1 LTTRTS
7 GFVVSAEEA
16 GERLDRLVVRHVPGL
31 GRRGARELFA
41 ARAVTVDG
49 RHDLAGATARAGS
62 RIEITLGDERPL
74 AEPTLPLDVRLERA
88 TLLVVHKPASQ
99 PTAPLH
105 AGERGTLVNALLAR
119 YPALAGVGYRAREPG
134 LVHRLDTETSGLV
147 VIARNA
153 AAFDT
158 LVRALREGRLAKRYL
173 AITATTGL
181 PADGVVGGALGP
193 DPTRRGRVRVVPD
206 PGRDYARAAETRYRV
221 LETTPRFTLL
231 ELDVARAFRHQI
243 RAHLAAIGAPLVGD
257 ALYGGAE
264 WPGAG
269 ARHALHASYVAW
281 AGDRTEASFEVN
293 AALPDDMRRLLGG

>member
-1 LTTRTS
+1 MPAS
-7 GFVVSAEEA
+7 
-16 GERLDRLVVRHVPGL
+16 
-31 GRRGARELFA
+31 
-41 ARAVTVDG
+41 
-49 RHDLAGATARAGS
+49 AGS
-62 RIEITLGDERPL
+62 RIEVALADEGPL
-74 AEPTLPLDVRLERA
+74 PEHALALDVRLERP

-99 PTAPLH
+99 PTAPLRTDE
-105 AGERGTLVNALLAR
+105 GGTLVNALLAR
-119 YPALAGVGYRAREPG
+119 YPELAGIGHRAREPG
-134 LVHRLDTETSGLV
+134 LLHRLDTETSGLLV
-147 VIARNA
+147 VARDR

-158 LVRALREGRLAKRYL
+158 LTRALRAGRLAKRYL
-173 AITATTGL
+173 AITATVDL
-181 PADGVVGGALGP
+181 PAEGVVDAPLGP

-206 PGRDYARAAETRYRV
+206 PDRDYARAAETRYRV
-221 LETTPRFTLL
+221 LETTAALTLL

-257 ALYGGAE
+257 ALYGGAA

>member
-1 LTTRTS
+1 M
-7 GFVVSAEEA
+7 VSAAEA
-16 GERLDRLVVRHVPGL
+16 GERLDRLVVRHARGL
-31 GRRGARELFA
+31 GRRRARELFA
-41 ARAVTVDG
+41 EGAVTVDG
-49 RHDLAGATARAGS
+49 RPARAGAPAVADS
-62 RIEITLGDERPL
+62 RVEVALADERPL
-74 AEPTLPLDVRLERA
+74 AEPELPLDVRLERP

-99 PTAPLH
+99 PTAPLR

-119 YPALAGVGYRAREPG
+119 YPELAGVGHREREPG

-147 VIARNA
+147 VVARSA

-158 LVRALREGRLAKRYL
+158 LTRALQAGRLEKRYL
-173 AITATTGL
+173 AVTATVGL
-181 PADGVVGGALGP
+181 PADGRIDDALGP
-193 DPTRRGRVRVVPD
+193 DPTRQGRVRVVPES
-206 PGRDYARAAETRYRV
+206 GRDYAHPAETRYRV
-221 LETTPRFTLL
+221 LETTREFTLL
-231 ELDVARAFRHQI
+231 ELAVARAFRHQI

-281 AGDRTEASFEVN
+281 AGDRTEASFAVN